1 MESIILIILLL
12 FVFCPFINAAV
23 ALALDRGMSEGMLF
37 SFWLKFWRWAI
48 GENSFFYKPLG
59 GCIHCMA
66 IWLSIPVYITL
77 NIFFRHLFELGLMPY
92 DFYILEYW
100 HILIWIAY
108 ASISD
113 LLISKFY

>member
-1 MESIILIILLL
+1 MFGL
-12 FVFCPFINAAV
+12 FPFVNATV
-23 ALALDRGMSEGMLF
+23 SLALNRGMDEGMLF
-37 SFWLKFWRWAI
+37 SFWLKFWRRAI

-66 IWLSIPVYITL
+66 IWVSIPVYIAL
-77 NIFFRHLFELGLMPY
+77 NLFVRELFELGLMPY
-92 DFYILEYW
+92 DLYILEYW

-113 LLISKFY
+113 LLIDKLY